1 MFLKNED
8 IHLLIKMEN
17 IIGMNEKTIFGKK
30 KDKAIWIDGME
41 ITFDDF
47 VSYINLIDRILQN
60 KKKLAERSNAYNKAH
75 PEKHRQLQKEYLKRH
90 TDKRKQYQKEYYQ
103 KNKEKLAEYKK
114 KHYEKKKQQKGG
126 K

>member
-17 IIGMNEKTIFGKK
+17 VIGMNEKTIFGKK
-30 KDKAIWIDGME
+30 KDKTIWIDGME

-60 KKKLAERSNAYNKAH
+60 KKKLSDKSNAYNKAH
-75 PEKHRQLQKEYLKRH
+75 PEKHRQYNREYERRKR
-90 TDKRKQYQKEYYQ
+90 
-103 KNKEKLAEYKK
+103 N
-114 KHYEKKKQQKGG
+114 
-126 K
+126 